1 MPSLPHEAPLLLFR
15 ERPELLPE
23 LLQAAL
29 GITIPA
35 HTEARVD
42 DADFTQ
48 VVPAGY
54 RADLVITLGNPAPV
68 MGIVVERQLSKD
80 PRKRFSWP
88 LYVAGLHAKLTCA
101 TCLVVIAPTDDLARW
116 AAEPI
121 VTLQPGSPFV
131 PVVLGPDRI
140 PVITSVDEAT
150 RSPELAVLSVLTHGD
165 TAVAAGIARAAYGAA
180 RLLDDARSA
189 LYTDLILFA
198 LRNND
203 RAALE
208 SEMKTDVSKYE
219 FKSDYF
225 RNRIA
230 QGVAEGVAEGV
241 ARGVAQGVA
250 QGSARAVLAVLSAR
264 NVPLGEAQRARIL
277 ECTDVAL
284 LERWVTRAATAAA
297 ADDVFSER

>member
-1 MPSLPHEAPLLLFR
+1 MPTLPHEAPLLLFR

-29 GITIPA
+29 GMRIPA

-54 RADLVITLGNPAPV
+54 RADLVIMLGNPAPV
-68 MGIVVERQLSKD
+68 MGIVVERQLTKD

-88 LYVAGLHAKLTCA
+88 LYVSALHAKLACT
-101 TCLVVIAPTDDLARW
+101 TCLVVIAPTEDLARW

-121 VTLQPGSPFV
+121 LTLQPGSPFA
-131 PVVLGPDRI
+131 PVALGPDRI
-140 PVITSVDEAT
+140 PVITSIDEAM

-165 TAVAAGIARAAYGAA
+165 TAMAPGIARAAYAAA
-180 RLLDDARSA
+180 RLLDDARSS

-198 LRNND
+198 LRSED

-208 SEMKTDVSKYE
+208 SNMKTDVSNYE

-230 QGVAEGVAEGV
+230 QGVAE
-241 ARGVAQGVA
+241 GVA

-284 LERWVTRAATAAA
+284 LERWVTRAATATTAG
-297 ADDVFSER
+297 DVFSER